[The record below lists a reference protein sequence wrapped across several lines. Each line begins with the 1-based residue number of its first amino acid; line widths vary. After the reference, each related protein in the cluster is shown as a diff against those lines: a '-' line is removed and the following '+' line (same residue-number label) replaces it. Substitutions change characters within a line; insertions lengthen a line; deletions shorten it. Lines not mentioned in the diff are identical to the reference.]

1 MSDKK
6 GVIYILTNPSFP
18 DYVKIG
24 YANDVNER
32 IEQLNRTECT
42 PFAFR
47 IYATYAV
54 SDRLKDIPVHKL
66 IDALNPSLRSVD
78 EVDGKQRIRE
88 FYAMTPEEALEILK
102 MIATVNGLE
111 ENITVYNKT
120 AEEIQDEKTAEEIRT
135 LSANRHH
142 FREIEFTSSLTNKRY
157 YGGTG
162 EDGTL
167 KITDTETGIE
177 IPNNAKPS
185 KKGII
190 GQAILDLGG
199 ETSKDETLYQRYR
212 KLTKL
217 ILSK

>member
-1 MSDKK
+1 MKK
-6 GVIYILTNPSFP
+6 VAFIAIYLLCVIM
-18 DYVKIG
+18 
-24 YANDVNER
+24 
-32 IEQLNRTECT
+32 
-42 PFAFR
+42 
-47 IYATYAV
+47 
-54 SDRLKDIPVHKL
+54 HKL

-88 FYAMTPEEALEILK
+88 FYAMTPEEALKILK

-111 ENITVYNKT
+111 ENITVYN
-120 AEEIQDEKTAEEIRT
+120 QTAEEIRT

-142 FREIEFTSSLTNKRY
+142 FREIEFISSLTNKRY

-185 KKGII
+185 KKAII

>member
-1 MSDKK
+1 MALWNISLTASACS
-6 GVIYILTNPSFP
+6 GLISILS
-18 DYVKIG
+18 
-24 YANDVNER
+24 
-32 IEQLNRTECT
+32 
-42 PFAFR
+42 
-47 IYATYAV
+47 
-54 SDRLKDIPVHKL
+54 
-66 IDALNPSLRSVD
+66 
-78 EVDGKQRIRE
+78 
-88 FYAMTPEEALEILK
+88 
-102 MIATVNGLE
+102 
-111 ENITVYNKT
+111 
-120 AEEIQDEKTAEEIRT
+120 
-135 LSANRHH
+135 

-185 KKGII
+185 KKAII

>member
-32 IEQLNRTECT
+32 IEQLNREECT

-54 SDRLKDIPVHKL
+54 SDRLKDVPIHKL

-78 EVDGKQRIRE
+78 EVGGKQRIRE
-88 FYAMTPEEALEILK
+88 FYAMTPEDALEILK

-111 ENITVYNKT
+111 ENITLYNKT
-120 AEEIQDEKTAEEIRT
+120 AEEIQDEKTDRGN
-135 LSANRHH
+135 SY
-142 FREIEFTSSLTNKRY
+142 FKR
-157 YGGTG
+157 
-162 EDGTL
+162 
-167 KITDTETGIE
+167 
-177 IPNNAKPS
+177 
-185 KKGII
+185 
-190 GQAILDLGG
+190 
-199 ETSKDETLYQRYR
+199 
-212 KLTKL
+212 
-217 ILSK
+217 

>member
-1 MSDKK
+1 
-6 GVIYILTNPSFP
+6 
-18 DYVKIG
+18 
-24 YANDVNER
+24 
-32 IEQLNRTECT
+32 
-42 PFAFR
+42 
-47 IYATYAV
+47 
-54 SDRLKDIPVHKL
+54 
-66 IDALNPSLRSVD
+66 
-78 EVDGKQRIRE
+78 
-88 FYAMTPEEALEILK
+88 

-185 KKGII
+185 KKAII